1 MTEPAL
7 GIDIAKL
14 KFNVCL
20 IKHDGKLKHKVL
32 PNNEAGFEQLTEWFS
47 RQGAGRVHACL
58 EATGTYGEALALFL
72 HQAGHA
78 VSVVNPAAI
87 KAFAQSRP
95 SRTKTDRVDAELIAR
110 FGQAQEPPRW
120 TPPAVE
126 VRELQAL
133 VRRLE
138 SLIEMRV
145 MEENRLSSGITVDS
159 VRQSVEELLN
169 HLNEQ
174 IKHCEELIRQH
185 IDNHPGLK
193 RQSELLDS
201 IPGTAESTAAALLA
215 EITGIKQYKSAR
227 QVAAY
232 AGLVPR
238 ERQSGTSVRGRA
250 RLSKI
255 GNARLRRALYFPAIT
270 ALRCSPFFQAWAK
283 GLQERGKS
291 KMSVICAV
299 MRKLVHL
306 AYGVLKTG
314 KPFDPEWEK
323 IACLPTQYL
332 TGRTFNYIT
341 VKLTMKAALFAL
353 RLNELLDR
361 PLSILFNFVSASL
374 SFATHDLILWFR
386 EGCLRPEWTRAEG
399 VSLSDR

>member
-1 MTEPAL
+1 MTEPTL

-20 IKHDGKLKHKVL
+20 INSQGKLRHKVF
-32 PNNEAGFEQLTEWFS
+32 PNTEAGFEQLLAWLARHGVE
-47 RQGAGRVHACL
+47 RVHACL
-58 EATGTYGEALALFL
+58 EATGTYGEALALCL

-78 VSVVNPAAI
+78 VSLINPAAI
-87 KAFAQSRP
+87 KAFAQSRL

-110 FGQAQEPPRW
+110 FCQAQQPSAW
-120 TPPAVE
+120 APPAQE

-145 MEENRLSSGITVDS
+145 MEENRLSSGIAVDS
-159 VRQSVEELLN
+159 VRRSVEEMLK

-174 IKHCEELIRQH
+174 IRRTEELIRQH
-185 IDNHPGLK
+185 INNHPGLK

-201 IPGTAESTAAALLA
+201 IPGIAETTAALLLS
-215 EITGIKQYKSAR
+215 EITDIKQYRSAR

-238 ERQSGTSVRGRA
+238 ERQSGTSVRGRT

-255 GNARLRRALYFPAIT
+255 GNARLRKALYFPAIT

-283 GLQERGKS
+283 GLRERGKS

-306 AYGVLKTG
+306 AYGVLKSE
-314 KPFDPEWEK
+314 KPFDPQWTK
-323 IACLPTQYL
+323 
-332 TGRTFNYIT
+332 
-341 VKLTMKAALFAL
+341 
-353 RLNELLDR
+353 
-361 PLSILFNFVSASL
+361 SA
-374 SFATHDLILWFR
+374 
-386 EGCLRPEWTRAEG
+386 
-399 VSLSDR
+399 